1 MYYLFLYQVVATNA
15 SGGLME
21 WEWAWSNVGTF
32 GNSSDAH
39 AAAEA
44 LDFKNKSSQ
53 YKIVFKG

>member
-15 SGGLME
+15 SGGLLE
-21 WEWAWSNVGTF
+21 RAWSNAGTF

-44 LDFKNKSSQ
+44 LGFKNKSSQ
-53 YKIVFKG
+53 YKVVFKG